1 MRRGTGKT
9 PPVGVREFVFTIN
22 SLAAP
27 IVCLDARQIRMKF
40 FETQL
45 RLGNVDTLVFAGGGN
60 RCWWQAGVITNLLDS
75 GWKLPPVLVG
85 TSAGA
90 AIATSL
96 ITCSARDAL
105 ASCKRLYEQNDQMF
119 DWRSLVRMKLKFAH
133 QHIYPAW
140 IESFTSD
147 HHFDRLRSASSE
159 LIVAVTR
166 PARFLGLAG
175 SLVAGSIAYLA
186 DKKVAHSIHPRLPR
200 YLGLR
205 QEFLGLKSV
214 ANAQAARDLLQ
225 AVAAAAPFMLA
236 QRINGEW
243 GFDGGYADN
252 APIPH
257 QTKEQKAKTLVLL
270 TRHYPDLPTIFQWN
284 ERTYWQP
291 SQKVPVSTW
300 DCRPGTAVDAAFDLG
315 IRDCAGIA

>member
-1 MRRGTGKT
+1 
-9 PPVGVREFVFTIN
+9 
-22 SLAAP
+22 
-27 IVCLDARQIRMKF
+27 MKF

-45 RLGNVDTLVFAGGGN
+45 RFDRVDTLVLAGGGN
-60 RCWWQAGVITNLLDS
+60 RCWWQAGVITNLLEN

-90 AIATSL
+90 GVAASL

-105 ASCKRLYEQNDQMF
+105 ASCKQLYEQNNQLF
-119 DWRSLVRMKLKFAH
+119 EWRSLARLKLKFAH

-147 HHFDRLRSASSE
+147 YHFDRLRSASSE
-159 LIVAVTR
+159 LIVAITR

-186 DKKVAHSIHPRLPR
+186 DKKVARSIHPRLPR

-205 QEFLGLKSV
+205 QEFLNLKSV
-214 ANAQAARDLLQ
+214 VNGQAARVLLQ

-252 APIPH
+252 APIPP
-257 QTKEQKAKTLVLL
+257 QTEEQKARTLVLL
-270 TRHYPDLPTIFQWN
+270 TRHYSTLPAVFEWN
-284 ERTYWQP
+284 GRTYWQP
-291 SQKVPVSTW
+291 SRPVPVSTW
-300 DCRPGTAVDAAFDLG
+300 DCRPGTTVDAAFELG
-315 IRDCAGIA
+315 VQDCAGIA